1 MAQNHNYYAIIGNNG
16 YGLSPSWE
24 DIISYAKLLESEWHR
39 GFQTDVDAY
48 EWLSHQVS
56 MRSRLNAHGM
66 CDLATL
72 RSQQLVIIDNVQR
85 PVQETFCR
93 KPAAIEELNSLEEFD
108 KALDEVT
115 KKKVTKKDSRKERK
129 KTLVKQFEKWL
140 DTYFGDD

>member
-1 MAQNHNYYAIIGNNG
+1 MAQNYSFYAIVGNNG
-16 YGLSPSWE
+16 YGMSSQWE
-24 DIISYAKLLESEWHR
+24 DIVSYAKLLESEWHR

-48 EWLSHQVS
+48 EWLAYQVS

-93 KPAAIEELNSLEEFD
+93 KPAEIEEVSSLEE
-108 KALDEVT
+108 LDLDVSKLAC
-115 KKKVTKKDSRKERK
+115 KKKPTKKERK
-129 KTLVKQFEKWL
+129 KTLIKQFEKWL
-140 DTYFGDD
+140 DSYLDE